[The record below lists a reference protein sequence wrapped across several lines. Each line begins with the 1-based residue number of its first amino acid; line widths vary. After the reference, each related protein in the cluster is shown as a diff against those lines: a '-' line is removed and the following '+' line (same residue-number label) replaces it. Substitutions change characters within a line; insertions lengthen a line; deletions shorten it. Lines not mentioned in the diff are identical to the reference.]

1 MLYHHYSSL
10 REGLIGMQTSL
21 PTAPDFSA
29 LEAAAPEFAD
39 RQNQILAQIGTL
51 GLAWSNNESVF
62 VYILMILLETDEVS
76 SAIVFATLNTTR
88 ARIDLIRRLA
98 TVKISDPAISST
110 LARIIRRFDACTD
123 VRNELNHCVFT
134 LNDRGEITHTQTMR
148 VVERKGALSLGAV
161 RPMDDQ
167 RLKEIA
173 EANKQLKRL
182 NRDVWNFLPVLKRH
196 IETRNGPAPAAK
208 G

>member
-1 MLYHHYSSL
+1 MIRHGYLSL
-10 REGLIGMQTSL
+10 PEGLIGMRTSL
-21 PTAPDFSA
+21 PSTPDFSA
-29 LEAAAPEFAD
+29 LEAAAVPFAD

-76 SAIVFATLNTTR
+76 AAIVFSTLNTTR

-98 TVKISDPAISST
+98 TVKIMDPAIAQT
-110 LARIIRRFDACTD
+110 LTRIIRRFDACTN

-134 LNDRGEITHTQTMR
+134 LNAQGEITHTQTMR
-148 VVERKGALSLGAV
+148 VMEHKGSLSLGAV
-161 RPMDDQ
+161 RPMDDR
-167 RLKEIA
+167 RLKEIR

-182 NRDVWNFLPVLKRH
+182 NHDVWDFLPVLKRH
-196 IETRNGPAPAAK
+196 IESRNGSAPRA
-208 G
+208 